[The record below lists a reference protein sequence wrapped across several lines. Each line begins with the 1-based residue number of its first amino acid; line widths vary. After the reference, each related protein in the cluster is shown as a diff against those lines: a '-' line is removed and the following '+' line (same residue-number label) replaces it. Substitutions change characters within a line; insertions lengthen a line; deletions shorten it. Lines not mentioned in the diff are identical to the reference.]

1 MNFKITYLILLLF
14 PFFAMGQS
22 ADNSPFSRYGIG
34 NFTGTQKVSSIGM
47 GSLNA
52 VYNDPYNSNFDNPAT
67 LTFLKSATYEGGIYA
82 KYRQLEKGSNSASGW
97 SGNLSYLSIAFPL
110 KNQISESLQKTP
122 DKYHYALG
130 LNLAPYTN
138 VNYNIKEERNY
149 PGIDT
154 TINTYIGTGAIYK
167 MVLGSAISYKNFSFG
182 LNIGWIFGKISY
194 SRQLDF
200 KNLSLA
206 YSNVFD
212 DAFSVNGF
220 TWQTGLMYNKD
231 LSMSANKKDIIH
243 PGRALSIGL
252 TAHAAQSFTTNSSSL
267 YTRINNV
274 LQGGS
279 NTIDTLVP
287 QVQDLKGEGKL
298 PAEFGI
304 GIQYQRSN
312 KIKYGVSLNYAD
324 WSGYRNDA
332 KPDSN
337 IVSFKTQFKFSA
349 GIEYCPNPDDYKSY
363 YKKIKYRFGVYYQQ
377 DPREISNTTLTD
389 YGISFGFGMPIKLP
403 RQQVSFVQWAVEL
416 GQFNGADG
424 LKETYARIHFGFTF
438 NDSSWFYKRKF
449 D

>member
-1 MNFKITYLILLLF
+1 MNFRITYLILLMF
-14 PFFAMGQS
+14 PILAMGQS

-82 KYRQLEKGSNSASGW
+82 KYSKIEKDDNSAKQW

-110 KNQISESLQKTP
+110 KNVLTESLQKTP

-138 VNYNIKEERNY
+138 VNYNIKDETNI

-154 TINTYIGTGAIYK
+154 TINTYTGKGALYK
-167 MVLGSAISYKNFSFG
+167 MVLGSAIAYKDFSFG

-194 SRQLDF
+194 TRQLDF
-200 KNLSLA
+200 KTIPIA
-206 YSNVFD
+206 YSDVFSD
-212 DAFSVNGF
+212 EFSINGF
-220 TWQTGLMYNKD
+220 TWHTGLMYNKD
-231 LSMSANKKDIIH
+231 LSMSSDKKEVLH
-243 PGRALSIGL
+243 PGRSLKIGL
-252 TAHAAQSFTTNSSSL
+252 TGHAAQAFTTNSSSL

-287 QVQDLKGEGKL
+287 LVQDLKGSGKL
-298 PAEFGI
+298 PAEFGL
-304 GIQYQRSN
+304 GIQYQHSN
-312 KIKYGVSLNYAD
+312 KIKYGVSINYAD
-324 WSGYRNDA
+324 WSGYSNDA
-332 KPDSN
+332 KQDTSY
-337 IVSFKTQFKFSA
+337 VKYKTQFKLAA
-349 GIEYCPNPDDYKSY
+349 GFEYCPNQDDYKYY
-363 YKKIKYRFGVYYQQ
+363 YKKIRYRFGFYYNQ
-377 DPREISNTTLTD
+377 DPREIANTSLTD
-389 YGISFGFGMPIKLP
+389 IGISVGMGMPIKLP

-416 GQFNGADG
+416 GQFKGAND
-424 LKETYARIHFGFTF
+424 LKESYVRIHFGFTF